1 MLHLMPSVV
10 FRCLAQH
17 IHEWTWESVMTMV
30 IDSKFV
36 IWSMHTQVDSIIT
49 ALCLVAV
56 TIVQLEWKVIRK
68 RIQKHRAELF

>member
-1 MLHLMPSVV
+1 
-10 FRCLAQH
+10 
-17 IHEWTWESVMTMV
+17 MTMV